1 MSTITAN
8 QFKSTD
14 ILGNLHVAPLASV
27 GGNATVDA
35 TLNVKGS
42 LVLGAETQQLVEGV
56 TVFTDTGGNI
66 QVLLQGV
73 LYTLTPTQIKY
84 LSTLSG
90 DISSLFAAA
99 QSYTDFKI
107 AQLVG
112 TAPGTLDTL
121 WELAAA
127 LQADQTSIA
136 ALNTAINTKAG
147 LSQNNSFTGTN
158 TFAGISVSS
167 LNSIPSTQISYL
179 GGVTSSI
186 QNQLN
191 ALTNS
196 VAARL
201 PLASPSVGTGWM
213 SFANISGSLPST
225 PYFGAIATNL
235 SSGQAEL
242 AFLNTATAIQGT
254 TLLAF
259 RWTKMLTSTTTAHLM
274 WLTNGGNLSVLGNVN
289 AAGATFTSLPTCAAT
304 PANGSD
310 LVNKA
315 HLDAQL
321 AGYITPTALTT
332 ALTPYALSTSLNNYV
347 LTSALTTTLG
357 SYVTNAALTTALAP
371 YALSAALNDYVLS
384 SSLTT
389 TLGGYGTLGG
399 SQTWAGANTFTNTLI
414 CEAAPAIWSHLCNRL
429 YVDSKVGTVQS
440 NLNSAITAIYSSNR
454 SWSGLQTFNTLPV
467 SATTPT
473 SANQLVP
480 KSYVDGAVSGAVA
493 GLATTGYVDQEIAT
507 RATMAYVDEQIA
519 AAEVYTD
526 QQILTRITP
535 SAVDAKISAAIEPLA
550 TIEYVNS
557 AATGSVTGLATT
569 AYVDEQ
575 ILTRTNAGDVALM
588 LLPFARTEDLNNGL
602 GATVDYIDTKLLD
615 YVPNSFLELALGE
628 YTTTSVLNTMLTD
641 YATKDFVN
649 GGFLSLTFFDAAMT
663 AGDYAS
669 KTYTRNYADAV
680 GSLAQSYT
688 DLQRTNMLAAA
699 NTWTARQTFTLP
711 PSCPAL
717 APDDYTSSDYLANKR
732 YVDWKITGMLGE
744 YATSHYVDTEVASRT
759 TPFEVGNLITTA
771 LVPYAQKTYVDS
783 AVATK
788 TSPADVDTKIA
799 TSKATFLA
807 GANVFTGAQSFG
819 AATATSLTSTTSSL
833 GATTVTTLNGLSSTT
848 LGYLSGVSSAIQN
861 QLNAK
866 APSASPVFT
875 SYGYFQNVNGNLPL
889 STAFLALGSNYSAG
903 HAEGNFVNTYTT
915 NVGSSTSDAFRFS
928 KLNAGGASMLD
939 LVKIKCNGDTS
950 ILTKLTTP
958 QLAGL
963 SATTPLVIPYRTT
976 QSWFRAVDLS
986 IPNPFVGASA
996 KIQVQHA
1003 WTGREPTSTTI
1014 QLSLGQDTGTAVPNY
1029 CTGTW
1034 WVDGAADVS
1043 TPSILAAK
1051 VVATTSPTVFQVWLR
1066 SESYRQLSLHVTAE
1080 SVACTFPSTFPEVST
1095 DPATGASYVWTVPP
1109 NGLYI
1114 DRLTVPTLAAT
1125 TLTATTLTAGG
1136 VKLPTSSTYTAP
1148 ANDGSLGGR
1157 ITAAVETSFNNS
1169 NAATLSI
1176 KWPGTYYVVA
1186 QVNGLNC
1193 GNPDGAGLNIN
1204 LWTSQDTNFF
1214 SQGMVWNGA
1223 ATISMNVSGVF
1234 VFEGPLLGALGNNTG
1249 LVYLTASG
1257 SATVQS
1263 CTGGRIVAT
1272 RIG

>member
-1 MSTITAN
+1 MSSITAN

-14 ILGNLHVAPLASV
+14 VLGTLQVLPLAGV
-27 GGNATVDA
+27 GGNAMVNG
-35 TLNVKGS
+35 TLTSKGT
-42 LVLGAETQQLVEGV
+42 LVLGTETQQVVEGV

-90 DISSLFAAA
+90 DIATLFAAA
-99 QSYTDFKI
+99 NTYTDAKI

-112 TAPGTLDTL
+112 TAPATLDTL

-147 LSQNNSFTGTN
+147 LSQNNNFTGTN

-186 QNQLN
+186 QTQLN
-191 ALTNS
+191 TLTNS

-242 AFLNTATAIQGT
+242 AFLNTAVAIQGT
-254 TLLAF
+254 TLLAH
-259 RWTKMLTSTTTAHLM
+259 RWSKMLTATTTSHLM
-274 WLTNGGNLSVLGNVN
+274 WLTNGGNLSVLGSIV
-289 AAGATFTSLPTCAAT
+289 AAGATFTTLPSCSAT
-304 PANGSD
+304 PVNGSD
-310 LVNKA
+310 LINKTYV
-315 HLDAQL
+315 DSQL
-321 AGYITPTALTT
+321 TSYVTNAALTT
-332 ALTPYALSTSLNNYV
+332 TLGGYV
-347 LTSALTTTLG
+347 TNAALTTTLG
-357 SYVTNAALTTALAP
+357 SYVTNAALTTALTP

-399 SQTWAGANTFTNTLI
+399 SQTWTGTNTFGTTLV
-414 CEAAPAIWSHLCNRL
+414 CEFAPSIWSHLTNKV
-429 YVDSKVGTVQS
+429 YVDTKTGTVQA
-440 NLNSAITAIYSSNR
+440 NLNSAISAIYTSNR
-454 SWSGLQTFNTLPV
+454 SWSGVQTFNSLPL
-467 SATTPT
+467 SSIAPT
-473 SANQLVP
+473 SDNQLVN
-480 KSYVDGAVSGAVA
+480 KSYVDGTVIGAVT
-493 GLATTGYVDQEIAT
+493 GLATT
-507 RATMAYVDEQIA
+507 AYVDEQVA
-519 AAEVYTD
+519 AAEVYTN

-535 SAVDAKISAAIEPLA
+535 SAVDSKISTALGPYA
-550 TIEYVNS
+550 TTEYVNS
-557 AATGSVTGLATT
+557 VATGSVTGLATT

-588 LLPFARTEDLNNGL
+588 LLPYALTEDVNNGL
-602 GATVDYIDTKLLD
+602 GATVDYIDTKLLN
-615 YVPNSFLELALGE
+615 YVQTSFLELALGE
-628 YTTTSVLNTMLTD
+628 YTTTSVLNTRLTD

-649 GGFLSLTFFDAAMT
+649 GGFLSMTFFDAAMA

-669 KTYTRNYADAV
+669 KTYTRNYADGV

-688 DLQRTNMLAAA
+688 NLQLTNMLAAA
-699 NTWTARQTFTLP
+699 NTWAARQTFTLP

-732 YVDWKITGMLGE
+732 YVDWKITGLLGE

-771 LVPYAQKTYVDS
+771 LTTYAQKTYVDS

-799 TSKATFLA
+799 TSKAAFLS
-807 GANVFTGAQSFG
+807 GANVFTGAQTFG
-819 AATATSLTSTTSSL
+819 TATATTLTSTTSSL
-833 GATTVTTLNGLSSTT
+833 GTATVTTLNGLSSTT

-866 APSASPVFT
+866 APTASPVFT

-903 HAEGNFVNTYTT
+903 QAEGNFVNTYTA

-950 ILTKLTTP
+950 ILTKLTVP

-963 SATTPLVIPYRTT
+963 SATTPLVIPYRAN

-986 IPNPFVGASA
+986 IPNAYVGASA
-996 KIQVQHA
+996 KMCIQHA
-1003 WTGREPTSTTI
+1003 WTGREPTQTTI
-1014 QLSLGQDTGTAVPNY
+1014 QLSLGQDTSTAVPNY

-1034 WVDGAADVS
+1034 WVDGAADVT
-1043 TPSILAAK
+1043 TPSILAVK

-1066 SESYRQLSLHVTAE
+1066 AESYRQMSLHVIAE
-1080 SVACTFPSTFPEVST
+1080 SVTCTFPSTFPEVAT
-1095 DPATGASYVWTVPP
+1095 DPTGSYVWTIPN

-1125 TLTATTLTAGG
+1125 TIAAGNI
-1136 VKLPTSSTYTAP
+1136 KLPISSAYAAP

-1157 ITAAVETSFNNS
+1157 ITAAVETTFNNS
-1169 NAATLSI
+1169 NAATCAI

-1193 GNPDGAGLNIN
+1193 GNPDGAGLNLN
-1204 LWTSQDTNFF
+1204 LWSSNDTNMFT
-1214 SQGMVWNGA
+1214 QGIVWNGA
-1223 ATISMNVSGVF
+1223 STIGMNVSGVF
-1234 VFEGPLLGALGNNTG
+1234 VITGAPLAPLGNNTA

-1257 SATVQS
+1257 SANIES
-1263 CTGGRIVAT
+1263 CTGGQIIAT